1 MLHYRRFDRS
11 PDAEWVVFVHGA
23 GGSSS
28 IWHRQIREFSAQ
40 YNVLL
45 VDLRGHGLSKLSEA
59 EAARKLYSFED
70 VSREVLDVLD
80 HAGVEK
86 AHFVGISLGCIL
98 IRTIGEIA
106 PQRVQ
111 TMTLG
116 GAIVRLDLRSR
127 FLVGAGHLLKRFI
140 PFMWLYKLFAWIIMP
155 RRQHRESRLLFVNE
169 AKKLAQREFLRWYKL
184 TAGVNPILR
193 FFREKELAIPTLYV
207 MGEEDHLFLAPVRQV
222 AAAHASSTLA
232 VIANSGHVVNVD
244 QPEHFNALTLDF
256 LGRHRAA

>member
-1 MLHYRRFDRS
+1 MLHYRRFDHS

-28 IWHRQIREFSAQ
+28 IWHRQIRDFTPH

-45 VDLRGHGLSKLSEA
+45 VDLRGHGLSQRPEPESAGQHYTFEA
-59 EAARKLYSFED
+59 

-80 HAGVEK
+80 AVGIEK

-98 IRTIGEIA
+98 IRTLGEMA
-106 PQRVQ
+106 PARVQ

-127 FLVGAGHLLKRFI
+127 FLVGVGNLFKRVV
-140 PFMWLYKLFAWIIMP
+140 PFMWLYKLLAWIIMP
-155 RRQHRESRLLFVNE
+155 RRRHRTSRLLFVNE
-169 AKKLAQREFLRWYKL
+169 ARKLAQREFLRWYRL
-184 TAGVNPILR
+184 TAQVNPLLR

-207 MGEEDHLFLAPVRQV
+207 MGAEDHLFLAPVRQV
-222 AAAHASSTLA
+222 VRAHAASSRLE
-232 VIANSGHVVNVD
+232 VVEDSGHVVNVD
-244 QPEHFNALTLDF
+244 QAERFNAITLGF
-256 LGRHRAA
+256 LKKHAA